1 MKTRLLI
8 TLLSLFYTSILSAQF
23 SNFTERDKIVASDRA
38 AWDHYGTTVAISG
51 KYAIVGVPERNL
63 DTAGINF
70 MDKAGA
76 AYILEKNAQ
85 GSWVEVQKIM
95 AFDRRALDEFG
106 LSVTVDG
113 DYIAVGS
120 YTNRATGGTS
130 PFGYRTGGV
139 YIYERN
145 NSTGHWD
152 FAQKIIASDRVTYT
166 QFCKVD
172 ISGDRMIVG
181 ADGSNTGANLDG
193 TIGGG
198 AVYFFERNSAGQWIE
213 EKKYIPNFRS
223 GSDRLGYSV
232 AICGDYAIAGAPGT
246 DRDYGYAYLG
256 PGLGAVYAMQYTSAN
271 GWQRMPVGFSNSGR
285 FKVGGQI
292 DAQCGYAVDL
302 DTTNGISCIVGEPFY
317 DSSVNQTDVGK
328 VSIIRFNG
336 NIISGSRT
344 SIGTVRNGSI
354 GISVSIDQGNAAIG
368 RIGNLYGGGV
378 SLAHY
383 DTAASQWNYSS
394 QVYTASTSTT
404 YPVKDSV
411 GFSVAISGQ
420 NVMVG
425 ATGEDEDG
433 SNNNTLSSAGAV
445 YVFTECALD
454 STIVTENAC
463 NNYTSPSGLYQWTT
477 SGTFRDTLNNHL
489 GCDSVLIINLTI
501 QAIDTSV
508 VINGTTLSS
517 NNSLGTYQ
525 WIDCTTNQAILGAN
539 NASFTPLA
547 SGNYAVVV
555 SDNGCSDTSD
565 CIAMTIVNI
574 EQVQSVGQFSIYP
587 NPTTGRLNINLGKRA
602 KNISL
607 EIVNVTGQVIFANQT
622 KEAELIDINISH
634 LDSGIYFVRI
644 QTEEK
649 EQALIKLIKT
659 N

>member
-1 MKTRLLI
+1 MKTTILI
-8 TLLSLFYTSILSAQF
+8 TLLSIFYTSILTAQF

-38 AWDHYGTTVAISG
+38 AWDYYGTTVAISG
-51 KYAIVGVPERNL
+51 KYAIVGVPQGDL

-70 MDKAGA
+70 LERAGA
-76 AYILEKNAQ
+76 AYILERNAQ
-85 GSWVEVQKIM
+85 GDWVEVQKIM

-130 PFGYRTGGV
+130 PFGYKTGGV

-145 NSTGHWD
+145 NLTGHWD
-152 FAQKIIASDRVTYT
+152 FAQKVIASDRVTYT

-172 ISGDRMIVG
+172 ISGNRMIVG
-181 ADGSNTGANLDG
+181 ADGSNTGTNPNG
-193 TIGGG
+193 TTGGG
-198 AVYFFERNSAGQWIE
+198 AVYFFERNGAGQWIE
-213 EKKYIPNFRS
+213 QQKYIPNFRS
-223 GSDRLGYSV
+223 GSDQLGYSV
-232 AICGDYAIAGAPGT
+232 AICGDYAVAGAPGHN
-246 DRDYGYAYLG
+246 RNYGYAHVGPDLG
-256 PGLGAVYAMQYTSAN
+256 TAFAMQYTSSN
-271 GWQRMPVGFSNSGR
+271 GWQAMPVGFSNSGK
-285 FKVGGQI
+285 FQAGGNQMG
-292 DAQCGYAVDL
+292 AKCGYAVDI
-302 DTTNGISCIVGEPFY
+302 DTTNGVSCIVGEPFY
-317 DSSVNQTDVGK
+317 DRSASRLDVGR
-328 VSIIRFNG
+328 VYITRFFG
-336 NIISGSRT
+336 TGSNFRT
-344 SIGTVRNGSI
+344 GTVDNGSI

-368 RIGNLYGGGV
+368 RIGNLNGGGV

-383 DTAASQWNYSS
+383 DTAASQWNYDS

-404 YPVKDSV
+404 FPVRDSV

-454 STIVTENAC
+454 STIVTVNAC
-463 NNYTSPSGLYQWTT
+463 NNYTSPSGQYQWTT
-477 SGTFRDTLNNHL
+477 SGTFSDTLNNHL

-508 VINGTTLSS
+508 MINGTTLSS

-555 SDNGCSDTSD
+555 SGNGCSDTSD
-565 CIAMTIVNI
+565 CIAMTVVNI
-574 EQVQSVGQFSIYP
+574 EQVQSIGQFSIYP
-587 NPTTGRLNINLGKRA
+587 NPTTGHLNIDLGKRA

-607 EIVNVTGQVIFANQT
+607 EIVTVTGQVIFANQT
-622 KEAELIDINISH
+622 KEAELMNIDISH

-644 QTEEK
+644 QTEAK